1 MSARTKSPSESAK
14 AVDRQLARYRAMRDF
29 EITSEPRG
37 GTGTRG
43 RTQRSE
49 PMPFVVQKH
58 AARQLHYDF
67 RLGWR
72 GVLKSWAVAKGPS
85 YFPGDK
91 RLAVEVEDHPMEYG
105 GFEGTIPKGQYGG
118 GTVMVWDYGE
128 WEPLGDVDRDLEKGD
143 LKFLLHGTKLKGK
156 WVLVR
161 MRPNRDR
168 DRGDKP
174 NWLLI
179 KERDG
184 YAQPEETPAVTELAP
199 DSAIT
204 GRTIDQ
210 IAESQDHVWEPK
222 HGLRETP
229 KNPVKPS
236 RARETKTADRNLK
249 SLERLLHDAPP
260 EQFPGFI
267 SPQLAAEARSAPN
280 GDDWVHELKFD
291 GYRTQ
296 IHVQTKPQHGAA
308 IPKARLFTRK
318 GLDWTARMAHI
329 AHAAA
334 MLGVESAVLDGEVVA
349 LDSEGRSNFS
359 DLQSAF
365 QNGKHADLTYFAFDL
380 LHLNGHNLR
389 GLPLL
394 KRKSIL
400 ARLLAQSEAGPTLRL
415 CEHIQADGGMVFT
428 KACDL
433 GAEGIVSKLSSAAYT
448 SGRGD
453 AWIKLKC
460 KIQQEFVIG
469 GFTPPSKGGQ
479 GIGALLLGYYE
490 DGKLCYAGRCGTG
503 FTHEVERMLRIR
515 LDALV
520 RKGPAFAAIPSA
532 AMQNARWVR
541 PELVAQVAFAA
552 WSKDN
557 QVLRASFKG
566 LREDKPVADVVR
578 ESPMAGVM
586 PSISASQAV
595 KRTASRDAVGPR
607 SEKTRPEKTDLK
619 TPATLAITRPNKVL
633 DETSGMTKQQLAEY
647 YAAVAERMLPHIA
660 DRPLSV
666 LRCPNGVGEPCFF
679 QKHVSAGLPNGIGSV
694 SIANKKTTE
703 RKDFLTLKTADG
715 LIGLAQLG
723 VLEIHPWGSKNDSL
737 ERPDRIIFD
746 LDPDE
751 AIAWPVLAAAALE
764 LRSHLKQLNFT
775 SFLKSTG
782 GKGLHVVLPIEP
794 EHEWP
799 IIKQFSRS
807 LVQKI
812 EKSNPSLYITNM
824 VKAARKNRIY
834 LDYLRNDREAT
845 AIAPF
850 STRARP
856 GVPVAVTLDWK
867 ELKAPVRPAF
877 HVSDFASWK
886 SRLRRD
892 PWKGIME
899 SRQRLTPEILRSL
912 GVKLGT

>member
-1 MSARTKSPSESAK
+1 MKKSRSESAK
-14 AVDRQLARYRAMRDF
+14 AVDRQLARYREMRDF
-29 EITSEPRG
+29 QITKEPRG
-37 GTGTRG
+37 GGSNTRG
-43 RTQRSE
+43 LSMGPE

-85 YFPGDK
+85 YFIGDK

-128 WEPLGDVDRDLEKGD
+128 WQPLGDVDKDLEKGD
-143 LKFLLHGTKLKGK
+143 LKFLLNGTKLKGK

-168 DRGDKP
+168 DRSDKS

-179 KERDG
+179 KEKDE
-184 YAQPEETPAVTELAP
+184 YAQPADAPAVTELAP

-204 GRTIDQ
+204 QRTIEQ

-222 HGLRETP
+222 HGLREP
-229 KNPVKPS
+229 QQGHGALLRERNP
-236 RARETKTADRNLK
+236 TATNRKHK
-249 SLERLLHDAPP
+249 SLERFLKSAPA
-260 EQFPGFI
+260 EDFPGFI
-267 SPQLAAEARSAPN
+267 SPQLAGEARSAPR
-280 GDDWVHELKFD
+280 GADWVHELKFD

-296 IHVQTKPQHGAA
+296 IHLQTKSQAMGAMRES
-308 IPKARLFTRK
+308 RLFTRS
-318 GLDWTARMAHI
+318 GLDWTERMSHI
-329 AHAAA
+329 AQAAA
-334 MLGVESAVLDGEVVA
+334 RLSAESAVLDGEVVA
-349 LDSEGRSNFS
+349 LDAEGRSNFS

-365 QNGKHADLTYFAFDL
+365 QYGRQADLTYLAFDL

-394 KRKSIL
+394 KRKTIL
-400 ARLLAQSEAGPTLRL
+400 AKLLEASETGSTLRL
-415 CEHIQADGGMVFT
+415 CEHIQANGEMVFK
-428 KACDL
+428 KACEL
-433 GAEGIVSKLSSAAYT
+433 GAEGIVSKLLSAQYM
-448 SGRGD
+448 SGRGG
-453 AWIKLKC
+453 AWIKMKC
-460 KIQQEFVIG
+460 KLQQEFVVG
-469 GFTPPSKGGQ
+469 GFTPLANGDR
-479 GIGALLLGYYE
+479 GIGALLLGYHE
-490 DGKLCYAGRCGTG
+490 GGKLCYAGRCGTG
-503 FTHEVERMLRIR
+503 FTNEVERMLRIR
-515 LDALV
+515 VDALIC
-520 RKGPAFAAIPSA
+520 RSPSFTDVPQA
-532 AMQNARWVR
+532 AMQNVKWVK

-566 LREDKPVADVVR
+566 LREDKPANDVVR
-578 ESPMAGVM
+578 EIGIADAG
-586 PSISASQAV
+586 PLPRAPQPV
-595 KRTASRDAVGPR
+595 KRASSRDAGIISERSTVVG
-607 SEKTRPEKTDLK
+607 
-619 TPATLAITRPNKVL
+619 ITRPNKVL
-633 DETSGMTKQQLAEY
+633 DETSGMTKQQLADY

-666 LRCPNGVGEPCFF
+666 LRCPNGVGQQCFF
-679 QKHVSAGLPNGIGSV
+679 QKHVSPGLPDGIRSV
-694 SIANKKTTE
+694 AIANKKTSGK
-703 RKDFLTLKTADG
+703 KDFLTLNSTEG

-723 VLEIHPWGSKNDSL
+723 VLEIHPWGSKNHSL
-737 ERPDRIIFD
+737 ERPDRVTFD

-751 AIAWPVLAAAALE
+751 AIPWPVLAGAALE
-764 LRSHLKQLNFT
+764 LRSQLKQFKLT

-794 EHEWP
+794 EYEWP

-807 LVQKI
+807 LVQRM
-812 EKSNPSLYITNM
+812 EKANPGLYITNM

-845 AIAPF
+845 AIAAF

-856 GVPVAVTLDWK
+856 GAPVAVTLDWK
-867 ELKAPVRPAF
+867 ELQAPIKPAF
-877 HVSDFASWK
+877 HVSDFAGSWVN
-886 SRLRRD
+886 RLERD
-892 PWKGIME
+892 PWKGIGK
-899 SRQRLTPEILRSL
+899 SGQRLTPEILRSL
-912 GVKLGT
+912 DVKIGM

>member
-29 EITSEPRG
+29 ETTSEPRG
-37 GTGTRG
+37 GTGTGG
-43 RTQRSE
+43 RTQSSE

-85 YFPGDK
+85 YFTGDK

-128 WEPLGDVDRDLEKGD
+128 WQPLGDVDKDLQKGD

-168 DRGDKP
+168 DRSDKP

-179 KERDG
+179 KEKDE
-184 YAQPEETPAVTELAP
+184 YAQPQDTPAVIELAP
-199 DSAIT
+199 NSAIT
-204 GRTIDQ
+204 GRMIEQ

-222 HGLRETP
+222 HGLRQPADTG
-229 KNPVKPS
+229 VKPS
-236 RARETKTADRNLK
+236 RERKTKTADKKHK
-249 SLERLLHDAPP
+249 SLERLLQGTPLED
-260 EQFPGFI
+260 FPGFI
-267 SPQLAAEARSAPN
+267 SPQLAGEARSAPN
-280 GDDWVHELKFD
+280 GADWVHELKFD

-296 IHVQTKPQHGAA
+296 VHVQTNSQSGGKF
-308 IPKARLFTRK
+308 PKARLLTRK
-318 GLDWTARMAHI
+318 GLDWTARMTHVAQ
-329 AHAAA
+329 AAA
-334 MLGVESAVLDGEVVA
+334 ELGVESAILDGEIVA
-349 LDSEGRSNFS
+349 LDSEGRSSFS

-365 QNGKHADLTYFAFDL
+365 QDGKQADLTYFAFDL
-380 LHLNGHNLR
+380 LHLSGHNLR

-394 KRKSIL
+394 KRKTIL
-400 ARLLAQSEAGPTLRL
+400 AKLLAQSEAGSTLRL
-415 CEHIQADGGMVFT
+415 CEHIQADGATVFT
-428 KACDL
+428 KACEL
-433 GAEGIVSKLSSAAYT
+433 GAEGIVSKLSSAPYT
-448 SGRGD
+448 SGRGNG
-453 AWIKLKC
+453 WIKLKC
-460 KIQQEFVIG
+460 KLQQEFVVG
-469 GFTPPSKGGQ
+469 GFTQLAKGGQ

-490 DGKLCYAGRCGTG
+490 DGRLCYAGRCGTG
-503 FTHEVERMLRIR
+503 FTREVERTLRIR

-520 RKGPAFAAIPSA
+520 RKGTAFAAIPPA

-541 PELVAQVAFAA
+541 PDLVAQVAFAA

-557 QVLRASFKG
+557 QVLRASFKS
-566 LREDKPVADVVR
+566 LREDKPPADVIR
-578 ESPMAGVM
+578 ESPMAGVTT
-586 PSISASQAV
+586 SIEASEPVQ
-595 KRTASRDAVGPR
+595 RTASRDAAAPH
-607 SEKTRPEKTDLK
+607 SEKARPEKTHPEK
-619 TPATLAITRPNKVL
+619 PSTLAITRPNKVL
-633 DETSGMTKQQLAEY
+633 DEESGTTKLQLAEY

-666 LRCPNGVGEPCFF
+666 LRCPNGVGNQCFF
-679 QKHVSAGLPNGIGSV
+679 QKHVSPGLPAGIGSV
-694 SIANKKTTE
+694 SIANKKTNGK
-703 RKDFLTLKTADG
+703 KDFLTLNSADG

-751 AIAWPVLAAAALE
+751 AITWPVLAAAALE
-764 LRSHLKQLNFT
+764 LRSQLKQLNFT
-775 SFLKSTG
+775 SFLKGTG

-794 EHEWP
+794 EYEWP
-799 IIKQFSRS
+799 VIKQFSRS
-807 LVQKI
+807 LVQRM
-812 EKSNPSLYITNM
+812 EKSNPGLYITNM

-850 STRARP
+850 STRARA

-867 ELKAPVRPAF
+867 ELKAPVRSAF

-892 PWKGIME
+892 PWKGITE
-899 SRQRLTPEILRSL
+899 SRQRLTPEILRSV
-912 GVKLGT
+912 GVKMGT